1 MEQSKGLRGN
11 NVLTVLMQA
20 KGISLQQAADE
31 VGEHSAKLMKDLED
45 AKKRLPSWG
54 ARVDTDVAR
63 YIRALEDWV
72 IGNLEWSF
80 ETARY
85 FGPTHDEVKKT
96 RVVLLRPGHC
106 VA

>member
-1 MEQSKGLRGN
+1 MEQSKGHRGN
-11 NVLTVLMQA
+11 NILTVLMGA
-20 KGISLQQAADE
+20 KGISLQQAANT
-31 VGEHSAKLMKDLED
+31 VGEHSAKLMKDLND

-54 ARVDTDVAR
+54 APIDADVAR

-80 ETARY
+80 KSPRY

-96 RVVLLRPGHC
+96 RIVTLRSRRS
-106 VA
+106 